1 MNTKP
6 IEVGSLKIGSY
17 VVVEGMACIVKSIQ
31 ISRPGKHGHAK
42 SRIEAVAMIEGQ
54 KKIFI
59 RPNHDKM
66 ESPIIDKETAQ
77 IISVNGNKASVMDL
91 KSYETFELEV
101 PDELKNEV
109 KEGMNVIYWIVLNE
123 KVMKQVKKD

>member
-1 MNTKP
+1 M
-6 IEVGSLKIGSY
+6 EVGSLKIGSY
-17 VVVEGMACIVKSIQ
+17 VVVDGMACIVKSIQ

-42 SRIEAVAMIEGQ
+42 SRIEAVGMIEGQ

-59 RPNHDKM
+59 KPNHDKM

-77 IISVNGNKASVMDL
+77 VISVNGNKASVMDL

-101 PDELKNEV
+101 PNELKDEI
-109 KEGMNVIYWIVLNE
+109 KEGVNVIYWVVLNE